1 MTGND
6 DKERQ
11 TLRQCLAK
19 EFEIKELG
27 RPKYFLG
34 IEVAYSKQGIFIS
47 QQKYITDLL
56 KETGMTACKPA
67 TILID
72 PNTKLS
78 KAEEDIEVDN
88 ERYQRLIG
96 RLIYLSHTW
105 PDIAYAVSVISQ
117 FMRSPKEAH
126 LQATHWVWQY
136 LIGTPWKG
144 ILFKRNEGGGL
155 VIETYIDADYA
166 RSIIDRILTSGYCTL
181 LGGNLV
187 TWISKK
193 QNVVARSSVEVEFR
207 AMAQGI
213 CELLWLKII
222 LEDLK
227 IK

>member
-1 MTGND
+1 MIAMGYRQSLGDHTLLIKHSPSGEVVVLLVYVDDIIMTGND

-96 RLIYLSHTW
+96 RLIYLSHT
-105 PDIAYAVSVISQ
+105 
-117 FMRSPKEAH
+117 
-126 LQATHWVWQY
+126 
-136 LIGTPWKG
+136 
-144 ILFKRNEGGGL
+144 
-155 VIETYIDADYA
+155 
-166 RSIIDRILTSGYCTL
+166 
-181 LGGNLV
+181 
-187 TWISKK
+187 
-193 QNVVARSSVEVEFR
+193 
-207 AMAQGI
+207 
-213 CELLWLKII
+213 
-222 LEDLK
+222 
-227 IK
+227 